1 MTCTSISSSLFCRR
15 FARADVVVGWVGA
28 IGTAGALRIA
38 GRPCASRW
46 SRSFWYSLL
55 AAWCRRGPCAA
66 ACALCPSRW
75 CTHLCVV
82 SAGWLPCGNV
92 DRTCSVAAVVA
103 VVGEVVD
110 SPDTEAGGEEGG
122 VVVATLEFIML
133 FSCAAGLLD
142 RVLALPRCASSCL
155 GVCCTWR
162 GGPTRQR
169 GGWGLAVLRS
179 GRWP

>member
-1 MTCTSISSSLFCRR
+1 MTCTSISSSLFCRL
-15 FARADVVVGWVGA
+15 FARADLVVGWVGA

-38 GRPCASRW
+38 GRPRASRW
-46 SRSFWYSLL
+46 SRSFWYSLF
-55 AAWCRRGPCAA
+55 AAWCRRGPWAA
-66 ACALCPSRW
+66 GGACFPISGS
-75 CTHLCVV
+75 HLC
-82 SAGWLPCGNV
+82 V

-103 VVGEVVD
+103 VVGVVD

-179 GRWP
+179 GRRP